1 MRVELLPQASL
12 EIEEA
17 TIWYLE
23 RSRRS
28 AEAFLREVD
37 RGLRI
42 IAESPQLWPWFET
55 GTRRYVLRKFPYS
68 LIYREA
74 SDMIE
79 VIAAAHHKRKPQYWL
94 DR

>member
-1 MRVELLPQASL
+1 MRVELLPQALL

-17 TIWYLE
+17 TYWYLE

-42 IAESPQLWPWFET
+42 IAELPQLWPLFEA

-74 SDMIE
+74 SETIE
-79 VIAAAHHKRKPQYWL
+79 VIAVAHHKRKPQYWV